1 MIIFQSSGFTNSFE
15 ADKIVYYEYFPLLSE
30 KIKSGME
37 IYKINNG
44 HGYCVLDYNGRCNGN
59 LYILDPKYLNYSERN
74 MTTLVKF
81 EINTSNF
88 NMTEYRDIAFK
99 NNIPVFESKENIVL
113 NDSRKEL
120 VTKIKKMLLIYDTI
134 KKMKLDDK
142 FLEEDITFKKDKPK
156 KIFSTYIII
165 KIPELSFPHMYV
177 LDYDNAD
184 DSVWRAEYT
193 GKSLDELYQNLK
205 QFIAENRDK
214 NGKIPIEK
222 YNKFMEDEIYGTNFY
237 PELTKKI
244 LELKNDFM
252 GYFN

>member
-1 MIIFQSSGFTNSFE
+1 MNYNCQIILRKKFKISSWCLFLSFMIIFQSSGFTNSFE

-120 VTKIKKMLLIYDTI
+120 VTKIKKMLLIYDAI

-156 KIFSTYIII
+156 K
-165 KIPELSFPHMYV
+165 K
-177 LDYDNAD
+177 
-184 DSVWRAEYT
+184 
-193 GKSLDELYQNLK
+193 
-205 QFIAENRDK
+205 
-214 NGKIPIEK
+214 
-222 YNKFMEDEIYGTNFY
+222 
-237 PELTKKI
+237 
-244 LELKNDFM
+244 
-252 GYFN
+252 

>member
-1 MIIFQSSGFTNSFE
+1 MNYQIILRKKFKISSWCLFLSFMIIFQSSSFTNSFE

-44 HGYCVLDYNGRCNGN
+44 HGYCVLDYNDRCNGN

-99 NNIPVFESKENIVL
+99 NNIPVFESKKNIVL
-113 NDSRKEL
+113 DDSRKEL

-142 FLEEDITFKKDKPK
+142 FLEEDITFKKDKSTK

-184 DSVWRAEYT
+184 DNV
-193 GKSLDELYQNLK
+193 
-205 QFIAENRDK
+205 
-214 NGKIPIEK
+214 
-222 YNKFMEDEIYGTNFY
+222 
-237 PELTKKI
+237 
-244 LELKNDFM
+244 
-252 GYFN
+252 